1 MSASLRFLTKLLFC
15 VASLCLAAPPAAFA
29 QNAGQPAQQEEAED
43 VLRIS
48 TNLVQTDVTVVDR
61 SGRFVDNLGRE
72 QFELKVDGREQ
83 PVLFFERAAAGG
95 TAEAARIR
103 AARGETAEAAKSPAA
118 PPVERGR
125 SVLFFV
131 DDMHLS
137 PEGLARARTLL
148 SRFIDEEVTPSMQV
162 LIASA
167 SGQIG
172 FLQQFTND
180 KAVLRAAVKRLSYQ
194 SRSVLDADKPLMS
207 ANQALLI
214 DRGDPEMFEYLV
226 QQTIKENSF
235 MGAPYPRSLA
245 EVAVKN
251 RARRI
256 RRQAAVLSGAI
267 LSALEQVSSARSVAE
282 GRRILFFVSE
292 GFPLDSQEANSTSKL
307 QHLADVAARTGTV
320 IYSVDAHGLT
330 VPMIDASS
338 SISPDL
344 ATSEGRPFAATGQM
358 AEQIATQEVLRALA
372 ADTGGRALLN
382 TNALEKAV
390 AKSLDETSQYYLLGW
405 RPENVESESGGP
417 KFRKIEV
424 SVKGRPDL
432 TVRVRRGFFENAQG
446 RAAVP
451 KAAPATA
458 SPATTSANAALNDA
472 LKSLNVRRDLPVD
485 LYAVF
490 TSDAQTGPALNAA
503 VQLESGQVQLDASGG
518 ARRPDI
524 DVSYVV
530 LDGKGKVVGSAG
542 RSLTID
548 AGSTAGKKR
557 LQIVTTFT
565 VPVGGPGL
573 YQFRVAARESLT
585 GLLGSASQWVEV
597 PDLKAS
603 RLALS
608 SLLLSEESTA
618 QASSAPTIIPKVAR
632 RFQRSA
638 QLLLRLVVYNAARGT
653 AGSAPD
659 VSMEIKVRRNN
670 QSVMGAPP
678 HKVSIVEGSDA
689 ASIPYAAKI
698 PLQSLTPG
706 VYSLEVIATD
716 KVSKATATRQMDFTI
731 E

>member
-1 MSASLRFLTKLLFC
+1 MSASLRFLTRLMFC
-15 VASLCLAAPPAAFA
+15 VASLCAAVPPAAFA
-29 QNAGQPAQQEEAED
+29 QGAGQPAQEEAGD

-61 SGRFVDNLGRE
+61 GGRFVDNLGRE

-83 PVLFFERAAAGG
+83 PVLFFERAAAGS

-103 AARGETAEAAKSPAA
+103 AARGETAEAGKSSAA

-125 SVLFFV
+125 SVLFFI

-137 PEGLARARTLL
+137 PEGVARVRTLL
-148 SRFIDEEVTPSMQV
+148 SRFVDEEVTPSMQV

-172 FLQQFTND
+172 FLQQFTNE

-194 SRSVLDADKPLMS
+194 SRAALDTEQPAMS
-207 ANQALLI
+207 EFQALLI
-214 DRGDPEMFEYLV
+214 ERGDPDMFEYFV
-226 QQTIKENSF
+226 QQVIKATSF
-235 MGAPYPRSLA
+235 IASQYPRSLA
-245 EVAVKN
+245 EVTVRN

-267 LSALEQVSSARSVAE
+267 INALEQVASARSVAE
-282 GRRILFFVSE
+282 GRRILFFISE
-292 GFPLDSQEANSTSKL
+292 GFPLDPQEANSTNRL
-307 QHLADVAARTGTV
+307 QRLADVAARTGTV
-320 IYSVDAHGLT
+320 IYSLDAHGLA
-330 VPMIDASS
+330 VPMLDASS
-338 SISPDL
+338 GISPDL
-344 ATSEGRPFAATGQM
+344 AFSEGRPFAAAGQM
-358 AEQIATQEVLRALA
+358 AEQSATQEVLRALA

-390 AKSLDETSQYYLLGW
+390 ARALDETSEYYLLGW
-405 RPENVESESGGP
+405 RPENVEAESGGP

-432 TVRVRRGFFENAQG
+432 TVRVRRGFFDNASG
-446 RAAVP
+446 RAASS
-451 KAAPATA
+451 KAAPAA
-458 SPATTSANAALNDA
+458 TSANAALNDA

-503 VQLESGQVQLDASGG
+503 VQVESGQLQLDASGG

-530 LDGKGKVVGSAG
+530 LDEKGKVVGSAG
-542 RSLTID
+542 RSLTLD
-548 AGSTAGKKR
+548 AGSAAGKKS

-573 YQFRVAARESLT
+573 YQFRVAARESLS
-585 GLLGSASQWVEV
+585 GLLGSAFQWVEV

-608 SLLLSEESTA
+608 SLLLSEEVAT
-618 QASSAPTIIPKVAR
+618 QASSAPTIMPKVAR
-632 RFQRSA
+632 RFQRA
-638 QLLLRLVVYNAARGT
+638 AHLLLRLVIYNAARAADG
-653 AGSAPD
+653 APN
-659 VSMEIKVRRNN
+659 VNMEIKVWRNN
-670 QSVMGAPP
+670 RTVMNAPP
-678 HKVSIVEGSDA
+678 HRVSIVGGSDA
-689 ASIPYAAKI
+689 TNIPYAAKI

-706 VYSLEVIATD
+706 VYVLEVTATD
-716 KVSKATATRQMDFTI
+716 NVSKVTATRQIDFTI